1 MFEPMN
7 LGIEQELSE
16 KIDVRVVN
24 HRNRFARIFYS
35 RYLELLPTTIKYYN
49 GTKYPELQVD
59 WLKVEVMLRS
69 NYDVIIGETAQGNI
83 RILGVS
89 KQRMTPSDPAN
100 ILITKPLRGKDIYWT
115 IPKDQ
120 RLPRMKEITDIDGAQ
135 SGNFVVL
142 RNKVFAYNSDYEII
156 QHYTS
161 ELAEIVLSRYSLK
174 MQAKISTFLIGEPND
189 QTVDNIA
196 EALYN
201 GSPITKVTGFFDP
214 DEHIKEWNN
223 GNVGTMLAEL
233 KREYQNTLNELNA
246 ILGFSSLGVDKES
259 GVTDTEANSG
269 KAYTTANGNIY
280 LTARNNGCKLLNKRY
295 GYDIHPLFD
304 DNAISTLTVMSEK
317 GGSDNGSNN
326 GQYNASPTISIDK
339 GGEE

>member
-1 MFEPMN
+1 MFEPRD

-49 GTKYPELQVD
+49 GYKYPELQVD

-69 NYDVIIGETAQGNI
+69 NYDVIIGETLQGNI
-83 RILGVS
+83 RILGIS
-89 KQRMTPSDPAN
+89 KRKLTPSDPAN
-100 ILITKPLRGKDIYWT
+100 ILITKPLSGKDIQWV

-135 SGNFVVL
+135 SGNFVVI

-189 QTVDNIA
+189 QTVNNIA
-196 EALYN
+196 ESLYN

-223 GNVGTMLAEL
+223 SNVGGMLAEL

-259 GVTDTEANSG
+259 GVTETESNSG

-280 LTARNNGCKLLNKRY
+280 LTARNNACKLLNKRY
-295 GYDIHPLFD
+295 GFEIHPLFD
-304 DNAISTLTVMSEK
+304 DNAISTLTVMTEGGSSN
-317 GGSDNGSNN
+317 GSDNSLFDANI
-326 GQYNASPTISIDK
+326 ASQFNK
-339 GGEE
+339 EGKE